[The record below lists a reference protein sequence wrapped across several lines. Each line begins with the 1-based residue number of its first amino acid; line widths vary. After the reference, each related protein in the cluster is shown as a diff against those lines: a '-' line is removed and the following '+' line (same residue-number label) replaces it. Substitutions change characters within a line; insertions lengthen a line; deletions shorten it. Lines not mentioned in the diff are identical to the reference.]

1 MKRLSTAFQNQVK
14 CNAIVAT
21 VLMTSSAS
29 FDTLETLQADIA
41 ELFDR
46 LPTLK
51 NRQLIQ
57 QALATIV
64 RLAESEIERLDWKI
78 LSSAL
83 ADMERGFQL
92 FYDYRHVRKITIFGS
107 ARLSP
112 ATPEYQM
119 ALEFARTVCQLG
131 FMVMTGGGGGIMQ
144 AGNEGA
150 GRDNSFGLN
159 IQLPFEQQAN
169 PFIEGDPKLIHFKYF
184 FTRKLFLLKESDAVA
199 LFPGG
204 FGTQDEAFECM
215 TLSQTGKFGPVPV
228 VLIDHPGGD
237 YWQSWSEYINQ
248 QLVQKGLVSPE
259 DPSLYTVTDNLEVAC
274 NAITSFYQVYH
285 SSRYVGEQL
294 VIRLSADLSDA
305 EVEKLNAN
313 FSDILVKGKI
323 AKSQA
328 LPQENQDETAELPRL
343 VLYFNQRDLGRLYQ
357 MIALINQMGTPSI
370 EEKAHPERK

>member
-1 MKRLSTAFQNQVK
+1 
-14 CNAIVAT
+14 
-21 VLMTSSAS
+21 MTSSAS

-51 NRQLIQ
+51 NQQLIQ

-78 LSSAL
+78 LSAAL

-92 FYDYRHVRKITIFGS
+92 FYDYRHIRKVTIFGS

-112 ATPEYQM
+112 ETPEYQI
-119 ALEFARTVCQLG
+119 ALEFARAVCQLG

-144 AGNEGA
+144 AGHEGA

-237 YWQSWSEYINQ
+237 YWRSWSEYINQ

-274 NAITSFYQVYH
+274 KAITGFYQVYH

-305 EVEKLNAN
+305 AIDNLNAN

-357 MIALINQMGTPSI
+357 MIALINQMGTTSI

>member
-1 MKRLSTAFQNQVK
+1 
-14 CNAIVAT
+14 
-21 VLMTSSAS
+21 
-29 FDTLETLQADIA
+29 
-41 ELFDR
+41 
-46 LPTLK
+46 
-51 NRQLIQ
+51 
-57 QALATIV
+57 
-64 RLAESEIERLDWKI
+64 
-78 LSSAL
+78 
-83 ADMERGFQL
+83 
-92 FYDYRHVRKITIFGS
+92 
-107 ARLSP
+107 
-112 ATPEYQM
+112 
-119 ALEFARTVCQLG
+119 
-131 FMVMTGGGGGIMQ
+131 MQ
-144 AGNEGA
+144 AGHEGA

-237 YWQSWSEYINQ
+237 YWRSWSRYIDQ
-248 QLVQKGLVSPE
+248 QLVQKGLVSP
-259 DPSLYTVTDNLEVAC
+259 DDSSLYTVTDSLEIAC
-274 NAITSFYQVYH
+274 EAITGFYRVYH

-294 VIRLSADLSDA
+294 VIRLSADLSDDA
-305 EVEKLNAN
+305 VEKLNAN

-323 AKSQA
+323 EKSQA
-328 LPQENQDETAELPRL
+328 LPQENQDETVELPRL

-357 MIALINQMGTPSI
+357 MIAAINHMGTPSQ